1 MHRLV
6 SLKALLVLLALVAAL
21 LLAIWGQEF
30 RVFERAWFN
39 VQQPGQAPANTLW
52 LDGYQVSREA
62 KVIEGLVD
70 DVSALTY
77 DPVRKSLF
85 TVTNQNARLIE
96 LSLDGKVLRE
106 IGLVGFGAVSYTH
119 LTLPT
124 ILLV

>member
-85 TVTNQNARLIE
+85 TVTNQNARLI
-96 LSLDGKVLRE
+96 
-106 IGLVGFGAVSYTH
+106 
-119 LTLPT
+119 
-124 ILLV
+124 